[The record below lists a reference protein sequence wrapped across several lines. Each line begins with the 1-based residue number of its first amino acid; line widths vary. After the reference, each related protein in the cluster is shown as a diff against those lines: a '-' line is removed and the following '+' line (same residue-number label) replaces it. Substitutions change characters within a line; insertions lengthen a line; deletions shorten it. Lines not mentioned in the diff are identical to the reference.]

1 VRQQLRGIGDHD
13 GAAEDEEVALEMA
26 LASLTYSL
34 HDMEVAERAL
44 DAQVDAAQADAAV
57 ALQAAARGHATRR
70 RQLLRR
76 DDAGADAAGT
86 GEAGTG
92 EADADAEAAD
102 VELMA
107 KGKARHEAAVAMQAV
122 QRGRATRRSAL
133 RPATPVPTN

>member
-1 VRQQLRGIGDHD
+1 MSSTAWYKTITHL
-13 GAAEDEEVALEMA
+13 
-26 LASLTYSL
+26 SY
-34 HDMEVAERAL
+34 DMEVPERAL

-92 EADADAEAAD
+92 EAVADAEAAD

-107 KGKARHEAAVAMQAV
+107 KARHEAAVAMQTV

-133 RPATPVPTN
+133 RPTTPPI

>member
-1 VRQQLRGIGDHD
+1 V
-13 GAAEDEEVALEMA
+13 EDEEVALEMA
-26 LASLTYSL
+26 LASLTY
-34 HDMEVAERAL
+34 DMELADRAL

>member
-76 DDAGADAAGT
+76 TDDVAGT
-86 GEAGTG
+86 GEAV
-92 EADADAEAAD
+92 ADAEAAD

-107 KGKARHEAAVAMQAV
+107 KARHEAAVAMQTV

-133 RPATPVPTN
+133 RPTTPPI

>member
-1 VRQQLRGIGDHD
+1 MCTAATWAARGGLLTLVFPCQH
-13 GAAEDEEVALEMA
+13 
-26 LASLTYSL
+26 TYSGL
-34 HDMEVAERAL
+34 WD
-44 DAQVDAAQADAAV
+44 ADAAV